1 MPGTVGVGR
10 ETLVYLND
18 AKALLRRAEARYAAY
33 EGTIGPRKS
42 WRVQKDQ
49 DPTTG
54 DWRYAI
60 QINAGV
66 FEEARF
72 LVGEAASL
80 LSASLDH
87 LAAAIALANGI
98 KRPRLYFPIGLTDE
112 EFEKNLAAASKELGP
127 DMLDVLRQ
135 ARIKHKINLPHLQAL
150 KQVANDGK
158 HWKLRAVVM
167 RGAGIAPIG
176 ANFEKQYFE
185 VPADAFANGE
195 RFEFH
200 KGSELNDARG
210 YEFLLGMTIEGLK
223 EGAPDSVWGV
233 FTCSSRFVQAMIDA
247 VEEAA
252 AGAVGTGV

>member
-1 MPGTVGVGR
+1 
-10 ETLVYLND
+10 LVYLND
-18 AKALLRRAEARYAAY
+18 AKALLRRAEARYTAY

-42 WRVQKDQ
+42 WDVRKDQ
-49 DPTTG
+49 DPDTG

-66 FEEARF
+66 FDEARF
-72 LVGEAASL
+72 IVGEAASL
-80 LSASLDH
+80 LSSSLDH
-87 LAAAIALANGI
+87 LAAAIALANGVE
-98 KRPRLYFPIGLTDE
+98 RPRLYFPIGFTDE
-112 EFEKNLAAASKELGP
+112 EFEKSLAAASKELGP
-127 DMLDVLRQ
+127 DMPDVLRQ

-167 RGAGIAPIG
+167 QGAGIAPIG
-176 ANFEKQYFE
+176 GNFEKQYFG
-185 VPADAFANGE
+185 VPADAFANGD

-200 KGSELNDARG
+200 KGAELNDARG

-223 EGAPDSVWGV
+223 VGVPDSIWGI
-233 FTCSSRFVQAMIDA
+233 FTCSSRFVQGMIDA

-252 AGAVGTGV
+252 VGAAEAGA